1 MIDDNYAMADGS
13 DGDIEEENK
22 DSTDGE
28 IQNEQINRADIR
40 NNNPN
45 EQQQHQQQ
53 ITNNQAVDIRNNL
66 PSQ

>member
-45 EQQQHQQQ
+45 EQQ
-53 ITNNQAVDIRNNL
+53 
-66 PSQ
+66 